1 MKIIGVNISH
11 DTSLAQIT
19 DGEIDFICDE
29 ARFRRSKYWSPQSTG
44 AINRDQP
51 PQVGMVSIVHRDIQP
66 PDKLIFAS
74 FDRRQFELEWGED
87 VQFDRQLQRKM
98 IEFFKAAQFTRA
110 RMEEFKLEFPRAI
123 KIIGVPEDSED
134 RDYIL
139 CDAVAEQLE
148 IEEYDFVPEIHHL
161 YHAECAYKLSP
172 YLENEEDAICVV
184 WDGGGANID
193 IEAYPNYQEIESIY
207 YCEPNKEPI
216 ARWQRISNHRML
228 ADWRGANFADNLNS
242 CLDNYNEEVVET
254 DGDVQIQLT
263 SAPSNGMNFSNMSW
277 ALGCD
282 TMGRAA
288 GKVMGMA
295 SYGTNEKNVHTRY
308 SVAHQLELDAYEWS
322 VEVIRK
328 ATAMYPKCKNI
339 LLSGGYSL
347 NCTNNYKYL
356 SAFPEHQ
363 IFVDPIPHDGGTAL
377 GAALWLARKVQE
389 EEDEK
394 DEILSISDPRRDE
407 EGVNYRDVQRS
418 MTDLNHDGNEELV
431 K

>member
-1 MKIIGVNISH
+1 MKIIGVNLSH
-11 DTSLAQIT
+11 DTSLAQLT
-19 DGEIDFICDE
+19 DGNIDFICDE

-44 AINRDQP
+44 AINRGQP
-51 PQVGMVSIVHRDIQP
+51 PQVGMVSIVHKDIKDV
-66 PDKLIFAS
+66 DKLIFAS
-74 FDRRQFELEWGED
+74 FDRRQFELDWDDE
-87 VQFDRQLQRKM
+87 VKHDRQMQREM
-98 IEFFKAAQFTRA
+98 IKFFTAAQFTRE
-110 RMEEFKLEFPRAI
+110 RMDEFKLEWPRAV
-123 KIIGVPEDSED
+123 KIVGVPEDSED

-139 CDAVAEQLE
+139 ADAVAEQLG
-148 IEEYDFVPEIHHL
+148 IEEYDFIPEIHHL

-172 YLENEEDAICVV
+172 YLEKEEDAVCIT

-193 IEAYPNYQEIESIY
+193 IEKYPNYQEIESIY
-207 YCEPNKEPI
+207 YCEPGKEPM

-228 ADWRGANFADNLNS
+228 ADWRGAHFADNLND
-242 CLDNYNEEVVET
+242 CLDNYNEEVIE
-254 DGDVQIQLT
+254 DDDIQIQLT

-282 TMGRAA
+282 NMGRAA

-295 SYGTNEKNVHTRY
+295 SYGTAQKNVHTRY
-308 SVAHQLELDAYEWS
+308 SVAHQLELDSYEWS

-328 ATAMYPKCKNI
+328 ATEMYPNCKNI

-377 GAALWLARKVQE
+377 GAALWLERKIEE

-394 DEILSISDPRRDE
+394 DEVLSSSMDE
-407 EGVNYRDVQRS
+407 HSNYRDVERS

>member
-1 MKIIGVNISH
+1 MKIIGVNTSH

-19 DGEIDFICDE
+19 DGNIDFICDE
-29 ARFRRSKYWSPQSTG
+29 ARFRRSKYWSPQAAEMMDDG
-44 AINRDQP
+44 QA
-51 PQVGMVSIVHRDIQP
+51 PQVGMVSIVHKDIQP

-74 FDRRQFELEWGED
+74 FDRRQFEVEWDKE
-87 VQFDRQLQRKM
+87 VKFDRQLQRKM
-98 IEFFKAAQFTRA
+98 IKFFQAEQFTRE
-110 RMEEFKLEFPRAI
+110 RMDEFKAEFPRAI
-123 KIIGVPEDSED
+123 KIIGVPEASED
-134 RDYIL
+134 RDYIIA
-139 CDAVAEQLE
+139 DAVAEQLD
-148 IEEYDFVPEIHHL
+148 IEEYDFIPEIHHL

-172 YLENEEDAICVV
+172 FLENEEDAVCVA

-193 IEAYPNYQEIESIY
+193 IEKYPNYQEIESIY
-207 YCEPNKEPI
+207 YCEPGKEPI

-228 ADWRGANFADNLNS
+228 ADWRGENFKDNLHD
-242 CLDNYNEEVVET
+242 CLDNYDETIVEN
-254 DGDVQIQLT
+254 DDVQIQLT

-282 TMGRAA
+282 KQGRAA

-295 SYGTNEKNVHTRY
+295 SYGTPHKNVHSRY

-328 ATAMYPKCKNI
+328 ATDMYPKCKNI

-356 SAFPEHQ
+356 SAFPDHQ

-377 GAALWLARKVQE
+377 GAALWLERKIQE

-394 DEILSISDPRRDE
+394 DEVLANSLVLSQEDE
-407 EGVNYRDVQRS
+407 A
-418 MTDLNHDGNEELV
+418 
-431 K
+431 